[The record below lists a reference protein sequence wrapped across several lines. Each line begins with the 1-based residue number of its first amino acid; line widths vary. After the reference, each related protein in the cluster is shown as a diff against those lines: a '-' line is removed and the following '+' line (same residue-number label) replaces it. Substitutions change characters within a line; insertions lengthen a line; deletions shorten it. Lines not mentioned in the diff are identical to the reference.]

1 MPHDET
7 KTSVLD
13 YSSTFVI
20 EPWNVILLNDDWH
33 TFDEVIVQL
42 IRAVKCA
49 SQKAA
54 EIAMEVH
61 TTGEAVCYT
70 GPKERCE
77 HVASILEEIELGVR
91 IEKML

>member
-1 MPHDET
+1 MPYDET

-33 TFDEVIVQL
+33 TFDEVIIQL
-42 IRAVKCA
+42 IRAIKCTP
-49 SQKAA
+49 QKAA

-61 TTGEAVCYT
+61 TAGEALCYA

-77 HVASILEEIELGVR
+77 HVASILEEIDLGVR
-91 IEKML
+91 IERVV

>member
-1 MPHDET
+1 MPYDET

-13 YSSTFVI
+13 YSSTFVV

-33 TFDEVIVQL
+33 TFDEVIIQL
-42 IRAVKCA
+42 IRAIKCA
-49 SQKAA
+49 AKRAA